1 MNCIIRQTAPADAG
15 AVLALVNNNLD
26 DYFHP
31 DIVDFFLMQWPTG
44 QFIATDFLNR
54 PLGVLVGSRLSRGR
68 ASISLLAVNSGVRSM
83 GVGTQLLAYFRRRCM
98 MEGYSMMQLEVRTTN
113 ASAIRFYEKQGFR
126 ISETLPNFY
135 SNGGSAYRM
144 VCNVMEDAEHHTV

>member
-1 MNCIIRQTAPADAG
+1 
-15 AVLALVNNNLD
+15 
-26 DYFHP
+26 
-31 DIVDFFLMQWPTG
+31 
-44 QFIATDFLNR
+44 
-54 PLGVLVGSRLSRGR
+54 
-68 ASISLLAVNSGVRSM
+68 
-83 GVGTQLLAYFRRRCM
+83 M

-144 VCNVMEDAEHHTV
+144 VCNVMEDAERHTV